1 MDYKDLAN
9 LIYKDA
15 KNIEYY
21 EEKYPEEIWKKEQ
34 LLQDL
39 HLAQQVLYI

>member
-21 EEKYPEEIWKKEQ
+21 NGKIPERNLEKSNCYKICT
-34 LLQDL
+34 
-39 HLAQQVLYI
+39 